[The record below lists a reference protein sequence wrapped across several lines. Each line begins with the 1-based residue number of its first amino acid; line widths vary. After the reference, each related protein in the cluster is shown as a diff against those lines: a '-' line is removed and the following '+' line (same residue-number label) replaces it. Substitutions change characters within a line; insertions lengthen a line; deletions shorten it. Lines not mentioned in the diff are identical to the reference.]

1 MQHDLKWLF
10 TAPYSKGELEK
21 EIQMAEALI
30 ENEHAGTAF
39 PDSTFEDGYI
49 AALNFVLGREGS
61 NVREE
66 YEALRDE
73 GKLNGQAP

>member
-30 ENEHAGTAF
+30 ENECAGTAF

-66 YEALRDE
+66 YEALRAE

>member
-21 EIQMAEALI
+21 EIQMAEAI
-30 ENEHAGTAF
+30 IDTEHTAY
-39 PDSTFEDGYI
+39 PDSSFEDGYI
-49 AALNFVLGREGS
+49 AALNFVLGKEQS
-61 NVREE
+61 SMREE
-66 YEALRDE
+66 YEALHAE